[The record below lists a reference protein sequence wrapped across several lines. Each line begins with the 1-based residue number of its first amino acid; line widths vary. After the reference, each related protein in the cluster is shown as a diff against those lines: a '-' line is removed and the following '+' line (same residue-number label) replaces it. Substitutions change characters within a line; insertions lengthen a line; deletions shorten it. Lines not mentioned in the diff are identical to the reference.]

1 MAALEQ
7 LLPRVHHLRLGR
19 INCYLITG
27 PSPVVV
33 DCGLPAHA
41 DRVLDAMD
49 RIGIQRSRLAAILLT
64 HRHLDHAGGAARLS
78 AATGA
83 RVVIH
88 TADHPALVGAERLSP
103 LRGHLDLALGPL
115 VSFFDRRVFRFRPC
129 PRAEAAPDGW
139 EELGVRLIHLP
150 GHTPG
155 HSAYLHLQSGAVLC
169 GDAAMTSEV
178 DSPDRPLERGG
189 QPAGRRIPRLPSRL
203 FSLDPG
209 AVRRSL
215 YRLADLDAPVYCF
228 GHGPPLFNG
237 SPALRR
243 LAAEG

>member
-1 MAALEQ
+1 MATLEQ
-7 LLPRVHHLRLGR
+7 VLPRIHRLRLGR

-41 DRVLDAMD
+41 DRVLDAMP
-49 RIGIQRSRLAAILLT
+49 RVGIERTRLAAILLT
-64 HRHLDHAGGAARLS
+64 HRHLDHAGGAAKVS

-88 TADHPALVGAERLSP
+88 AADHAAIVGAERLSP
-103 LRGHLDLALGPL
+103 LRGRLDLTLGPL

-155 HSAYLHLQSGAVLC
+155 HSAFLHLESGAVLC
-169 GDAAMTSEV
+169 GDAAMSGEH
-178 DSPDRPLERGG
+178 G
-189 QPAGRRIPRLPSRL
+189 PRLPSRL
-203 FSLDPG
+203 FSLDPD

-215 YRLADLDAPVYCF
+215 HRLAGLDAPVYCF
-228 GHGPPLFNG
+228 GHGPPLLSG
-237 SPALRR
+237 SPALRH
-243 LAAEG
+243 LAAAV